1 MTVEYDLII
10 IGGSKAGIYAALTSA
25 YLKARVA
32 LVISPNIYQKS
43 LENCLIYN
51 QTFTEISQILS
62 QVRNAPQFGI
72 EFPIID
78 TNQEEKIPS
87 VKVSDA
93 MDWAEAVVDNCGE
106 EFSPVMLAS
115 VGVDVINGDGE
126 FYRLPHFGFIVN
138 NRRLRSRSFLIATGN
153 RPKIPDINGLST
165 VDYCTPMDIWRQLGK
180 DHTGSINISDNIE
193 LPNRWVVIG
202 GSYLGIELAQTLA
215 RLDCQV
221 TLVISEAHIL
231 PESDLEASNLIQ
243 GELEA
248 EGIKIFTKSPVTQI
262 REIEGKKWIQAG
274 NRAIEADNILL
285 AMGEEPNIEGLN
297 WEGVGVKFDLAG
309 LVLNEKLQTTNPRIY
324 ACGSVAGGLAAANLA
339 RYQARIAVKNALFAP
354 LFQVNYLGIPQIIFT
369 QPQLAEV
376 GLTEETARERYGKD
390 IWVVRQYFK
399 NLDKGHILG
408 ETTGFCKFVVRRNGE
423 ILGASIVGV
432 EASELIGAIALSI
445 QHKIKLGDI
454 ADLAQV
460 SPSCAEIL
468 EKTAQQWQD
477 QRLQSNKTLQNFLE
491 SFFNWRRDWS
501 K

>member
-10 IGGSKAGIYAALTSA
+10 IGGSRAGIYAALTAA
-25 YLKARVA
+25 YLKARVV
-32 LVISPNIYQKS
+32 LVESQDIYRKS
-43 LENCLIYN
+43 LENSVIYN
-51 QTFTEISQILS
+51 QTFTKIGNVLN

-72 EFPIID
+72 EFPSIE
-78 TNQEEKIPS
+78 TSQNQEIPYL
-87 VKVSDA
+87 KFRDA

-106 EFSPVMLAS
+106 KFSPVMLAS

-126 FYRLPHFGFIVN
+126 FCRLPHFGFIVN

-153 RPKIPDINGLST
+153 LPKIPDINGLAT
-165 VDYCTPMDIWRQLGK
+165 VGYFTPMDIWRQLGR
-180 DHTGSINISDNIE
+180 DNTGGINISENIE

-221 TLVISEAHIL
+221 TLAISEAHIL

-243 GELEA
+243 AELEA
-248 EGIKIFTKSPVTQI
+248 EGIKILTKSPVTQI

-274 NRAIEADNILL
+274 NRAIEADRILL
-285 AMGEEPNIEGLN
+285 AVGEEPNIKGLN
-297 WEGVGVKFDLAG
+297 LEGVGVKFDPAG

-324 ACGSVAGGLAAANLA
+324 GCGSVTGGLAAANIA
-339 RYQARIAVKNALFAP
+339 QYQARIAVKNALFAP
-354 LFQVNYLGIPQIIFT
+354 LFQINYLGIPRTIFT
-369 QPQLAEV
+369 QPQLAEL
-376 GLTEETARERYGKD
+376 GLTEAEARESYGKD
-390 IWVVRQYFK
+390 VWVVRQYFK
-399 NLDKGHILG
+399 NLDKGQILG

-423 ILGASIVGV
+423 ILGASMVGA

-445 QHKIKLGDI
+445 QRKIKLGDI

-460 SPSCAEIL
+460 SPSFAEIL
-468 EKTAQQWQD
+468 EKTALEWRR
-477 QRLQSNKTLQNFLE
+477 QRLQGNKTLQNLLE